1 MNEFKVKNGL
11 IVEGQ
16 AVAQGVT
23 SSLFGTASWAQH
35 TISSSYSEFAVTSS
49 FALNFNPNAT
59 ASYAIFAQTAS
70 YLTPGTYQITS
81 SWSLNAITASFLNG
95 NATGSFF
102 GTASWA
108 TNAVNTQ
115 TATSA
120 SFALFSNASLSSSWA
135 SASISSSFAST
146 SSFLNGF
153 NFDNTSSVL
162 PQTSSLFVVAQKPT
176 GSFLAAFFDY
186 AANSGSN
193 IRAGTVFGA
202 WTDNTASYAEYCTV
216 DRGDTS
222 QVTMSLIVTQ
232 SLVQLLSTV
241 STSANWTI
249 RTLVRYI

>member
-1 MNEFKVKNGL
+1 MNEFKIKNGL

-16 AVAQGVT
+16 ALSNGYTASVAPATVGF
-23 SSLFGTASWAQH
+23 FGTASWANRA
-35 TISSSYSEFAVTSS
+35 ISSSYADVAITAS

-59 ASYAIFAQTAS
+59 ASFANTAS
-70 YLTPGTYQITS
+70 WAI
-81 SWSLNAITASFLNG
+81 NAISASFLNG

-102 GTASWA
+102 GTAS
-108 TNAVNTQ
+108 NAVSSQ
-115 TATSA
+115 TAISA
-120 SFALFSNASLSSSWA
+120 SVALFANASLSASWA
-135 SASISSSFAST
+135 SASISASFAST

-202 WTDNTASYAEYCTV
+202 WTNNTASYAEYCTV